1 MESRQALG
9 ENLKDGR
16 NWLWLSLNGP
26 ESPCTCVRASSGR
39 ESGAVFCMV
48 WLQDPL
54 SIKVLS
60 GPMRV
65 SSSLA
70 HEPHS

>member
-26 ESPCTCVRASSGR
+26 ESPCTCVRSSSGR
-39 ESGAVFCMV
+39 ESGAVFV
-48 WLQDPL
+48 WFGSRIPL
-54 SIKVLS
+54 
-60 GPMRV
+60 
-65 SSSLA
+65 A
-70 HEPHS
+70 